1 MKQVLSTK
9 EIEWVELAEPTNEE
23 LAEFVRDSH
32 LSAADAEFVVQ
43 NHYRPEVARRPNYL
57 LFLLEVPTFD
67 KKTRVTRGVALYVL
81 VSQQK
86 LWTLHYEPIPAL
98 QRIVQDFTDTPAKQE
113 EYFSDSATSL
123 TLYVINILHNFT
135 AQKLERLRAH
145 IDIVSDAVFHG
156 NERKMVEEIAVLRRD
171 VMDFRAIMR
180 PQSSLF
186 DVPPQHALV
195 PDELREEWLRLA
207 GQLKRIWDMLES
219 LSEKVQE
226 LADTNEAL
234 LQHKENQML
243 RILTMYSIIA
253 IPAFI
258 LVAPINLPEVRADSP
273 LFWLFIGLVAAFTLI
288 LIGIFVRLR
297 GRRM

>member
-1 MKQVLSTK
+1 MKHILSTK
-9 EIEWVELAEPTNEE
+9 EIEWVEISEPSNEE
-23 LAEFVRDSH
+23 LAEFVRESH
-32 LSAADAEFVVQ
+32 LAAADAEFIVQ
-43 NHYRPEVARRPNYL
+43 NHYRPEVALRPGYV

-67 KKTRVTRGVALYVL
+67 KKTRVTRGVPLYVL
-81 VSQQK
+81 VTQQK
-86 LWTLHYEPIPAL
+86 IWTLHYDPIPAL
-98 QRIVQDFTDTPAKQE
+98 QKIVQDFADTPAKQE
-113 EYFSDSATSL
+113 EYFSDSAASL

-145 IDIVSDAVFHG
+145 VDIVSDAVFHG

-180 PQSSLF
+180 PQGSLF
-186 DVPPQHALV
+186 EVPPQHPLVSPALS
-195 PDELREEWLRLA
+195 EEWLRLS

-243 RILTMYSIIA
+243 RILTIYSIIA

-258 LVAPINLPEVRADSP
+258 IVAPINLPEVRADSP

-288 LIGIFVRLR
+288 LIGIFARLR
-297 GRRM
+297 GRRP